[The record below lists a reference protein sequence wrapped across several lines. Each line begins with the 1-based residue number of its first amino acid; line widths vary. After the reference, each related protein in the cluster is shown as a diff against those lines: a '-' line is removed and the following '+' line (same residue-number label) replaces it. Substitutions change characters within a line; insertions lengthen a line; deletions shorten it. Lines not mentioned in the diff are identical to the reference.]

1 MNYNKQRMLNA
12 SFSTHIYILRNKL
25 PFGFEEAVGRF
36 MLIALFDMF
45 PTYGMPHFNI
55 GLVHSLLNV
64 TLHGFNQWRSMPA
77 DSAASLCVSMI
88 FFKNQLKLSCFE
100 MPNLGNHLMDEL
112 KSLVVK
118 LSNGFRKIIYIFFL
132 DPIDNQCYDIYVP
145 GNASN

>member
-64 TLHGFNQWRSMPA
+64 TLHGFNQWRSGERWGPY
-77 DSAASLCVSMI
+77 
-88 FFKNQLKLSCFE
+88 
-100 MPNLGNHLMDEL
+100 
-112 KSLVVK
+112 LVWGPMV
-118 LSNGFRKIIYIFFL
+118 
-132 DPIDNQCYDIYVP
+132 
-145 GNASN
+145 